1 MKIKASLFLCVSAL
15 VSSTS
20 ALTISQINGNQYLSP
35 YAGQTVSNIQGL
47 VTAKGSAGFYL
58 RSTTPDDDDA
68 TSESIYVYGST
79 AVSKVS
85 VGDIITLSGKVS
97 EYRSS
102 ASYVYLTELTSP
114 SAISVVSSG
123 NAVVPVVVGKG
134 GRAPPTEQ
142 FSALDGGDVL
152 AVPNNVSTISKANP
166 VLKPRKYGMDFWE
179 SLSGELVTVSNVRA
193 IARPNSYGD
202 TWVLGNWE
210 VSGENERGGLTMR
223 DKGMHSLHNF
233 MV

>member
-1 MKIKASLFLCVSAL
+1 MPFNKMKTKATSLFLCVSAL
-15 VSSTS
+15 VSSIS
-20 ALTISQINGNQYLSP
+20 ALTISRINGNKYLSP
-35 YAGQTVSNIQGL
+35 YAGETVSNIQGL
-47 VTAKGSAGFYL
+47 VTAKGPSGFYL

-85 VGDIITLSGKVS
+85 VGDIISLSGKVS

-114 SAISVVSSG
+114 SAISVVSRG

-142 FSALDGGDVL
+142 FSVLDGGDVL
-152 AVPNNVSTISKANP
+152 AR
-166 VLKPRKYGMDFWE
+166 LEPRGCHC
-179 SLSGELVTVSNVRA
+179 
-193 IARPNSYGD
+193 
-202 TWVLGNWE
+202 WVAAGW
-210 VSGENERGGLTMR
+210 
-223 DKGMHSLHNF
+223 
-233 MV
+233 